1 MRTASWLDAQ
11 LHDFLKGP
19 FADLEVCNRLEIH
32 WGRAAQR
39 RFGSIKMSRD
49 KRVSSITINGLFRDE
64 TIPEQVIQ
72 ATLAHELSHY
82 AHGFSSPLPR
92 KYKSPHAGGV
102 IDRELRKRGLGLLSS
117 YEKQWTKNHWPKVLK
132 EAFPRRSRSLA
143 STRRRSS
150 ASSALKL
157 LLDLFS

>member
-1 MRTASWLDAQ
+1 MRSATWLEAQ
-11 LHDFLKGP
+11 LQDFLKGS

-49 KRVSSITINGLFRDE
+49 QRVSTITINGLFRDE
-64 TIPEQVIQ
+64 SIPEQIIQ
-72 ATLAHELSHY
+72 ATLAHELAHY

-102 IDRELRKRGLGLLSS
+102 IDRELRKRGLGLLSA
-117 YEKQWTKNHWPKVLK
+117 YEKQWTKNHWPEVLK
-132 EAFPRRSRSLA
+132 QNFGRRQRVLVPRRK
-143 STRRRSS
+143 SS
-150 ASSALKL
+150 VSPALKL
-157 LLDLFS
+157 LFNLFN